1 MDCFFLTILFYFCTN
16 WIIRIMACD
25 NEVVKVPPIFIC
37 HVTKL
42 KYNYLHERANFHL
55 QNKGILKRGEI
66 NS

>member
-1 MDCFFLTILFYFCTN
+1 
-16 WIIRIMACD
+16 MACD

-66 NS
+66 NSQLGINGYFKGMTILKF

>member
-1 MDCFFLTILFYFCTN
+1 
-16 WIIRIMACD
+16 MACD

-42 KYNYLHERANFHL
+42 KYNYLHERANLHL

-66 NS
+66 